1 VTVLGV
7 PYHLDEY
14 LPELDLPLPADETIT
29 AELDGGDV
37 WARLAVLYR
46 TVAVRVAEASSEAAG
61 PGGPPVVLSGD
72 CLTALGTMAGLQRA
86 GVDAGIVWFD
96 AHGDV
101 QTPETT
107 ASGYIGG
114 YPLRLLVGY
123 RPELIAARLGVR
135 AVTERRVILVDARDL
150 DPPEAEYL
158 AGAAIVRAEVTSLD
172 PAALPDGPL
181 YVHVAIDV
189 LDPAQLPGLRFPAPG
204 GPATADVT
212 RAVGAILATG
222 RVAALGIACTWRA
235 LGAAPRPASGH
246 IWKPRLPDGRL
257 SG

>member
-1 VTVLGV
+1 MTVLQV

-14 LPELDLPLPADETIT
+14 LPELDLPLPAGEMIT
-29 AELDGGDV
+29 AGLEGGDV

-46 TVAVRVAEASSEAAG
+46 AVAARVAEATSGAAG
-61 PGGPPVVLSGD
+61 PGGPPVVFSGD
-72 CLTALGTMAGLQRA
+72 CLTALGTVAGLQRA

-123 RPELIAARLGVR
+123 RPGLIAAGLGLR
-135 AVTERRVILVDARDL
+135 AVAERRVVLVGARDL
-150 DPPEAEYL
+150 DPPETEYL
-158 AGAAIVRAEVTSLD
+158 AGAAIGRAEVAGLD
-172 PAALPDGPL
+172 PAALPAGPL
-181 YVHVAIDV
+181 YVHVDIDV
-189 LDPAQLPGLRFPAPG
+189 ADPAHVPGLRFPAPG

-212 RAVGAILATG
+212 RAAGAILATG
-222 RVAALGIACTWRA
+222 RVAALGIACTWHPGH
-235 LGAAPRPASGH
+235 GAAARVRPYLEAVLGTAT
-246 IWKPRLPDGRL
+246 
-257 SG
+257 